1 MSLEGNKDA
10 WSRATSL
17 NSGVARM
24 EVVVILPR
32 VPRSRFSGETTRVDA
47 EFMLSKF
54 EVWFVF
60 GIET

>member
-47 EFMLSKF
+47 EFMLSKS
-54 EVWFVF
+54 EV
-60 GIET
+60 